1 MKTFFNSVTL
11 LAFSLLLNSCGG
23 NKQESSQEQTTSP
36 SDLMAEAPVY
46 DAGKIDPNAPTQS
59 IQLNAVGNTMAEIH
73 YDDTMLV
80 VKAGTTIKL
89 TLENLSTDPTM
100 LHNFT
105 LVEEGST
112 DKVAMEAV
120 KAGPDKDY
128 IPEMREVLVATKML
142 KPNETVEITFPAPVA
157 GSYDFICTYPG
168 HAVKMRGKFKVEGAL

>member
-1 MKTFFNSVTL
+1 MKTLVKLSNL
-11 LAFSLLLNSCGG
+11 LAFIFLLSSCGG
-23 NKQESSQEQTTSP
+23 KKQEPTQEQTAAP

-46 DAGKIDPNAPTQS
+46 DATKIDPNAA
-59 IQLNAVGNTMAEIH
+59 IQTIKLNAVGNTMADIH

-105 LVEEGST
+105 LIEEGSAN
-112 DKVAMEAV
+112 KVAMEGV

-128 IPEMREVLVATKML
+128 IPAMREVLVATKML
-142 KPNETVEITFPAPVA
+142 KPKESVEITFPAPAA
-157 GSYDFICTYPG
+157 GMYDFICTYPG
-168 HAVKMRGKFKVEGAL
+168 HAVRMRGKFRVEGGV